1 MNKTKRKE
9 TIKELAQLFRE
20 DLAFQTILI
29 DKYHIMVTFYLG
41 RDNKDAHEE
50 KIANLKVTHPEL
62 TCIPLEQRNTLPPAV
77 WKDEEL
83 DGFAEHN
90 DRVEQVVKRCLVD
103 QMYADL
109 VARANILTLL
119 YEKVTVMASIKNTE
133 TIRLLLS
140 LEKDIYFLDSFSDV
154 TAGNK
159 INAIAANPQ
168 EDTASW
174 SKTKRDVYDMLEFL
188 IRGMT
193 AFHCR
198 DLNELVATVK
208 RLECSDKIP
217 ADLAKV
223 VKASSQN
230 LDMMMKSSTFERI
243 KHQER
248 YFLDITTLASM
259 GLGDKINYMLDQEE
273 KLYELPVSDL
283 DTFMDGMERSVGLL

>member
-1 MNKTKRKE
+1 
-9 TIKELAQLFRE
+9 
-20 DLAFQTILI
+20 
-29 DKYHIMVTFYLG
+29 MVTFYLG

-133 TIRLLLS
+133 TMRLLLS
-140 LEKDIYFLDSFSDV
+140 LEKDIYSLDSFSDV

-193 AFHCR
+193 AFHCT

-230 LDMMMKSSTFERI
+230 LDTMMKSSTFERI
-243 KHQER
+243 KNQER

-273 KLYELPVSDL
+273 KLYDLPVSDL